1 MATSSPMRSSGP
13 SRFLSEPRAALAA
26 AMARWARARQ
36 GDDTPPVTL
45 QARRIYILPTGAGVA
60 AAALL
65 FVMLLA
71 GMNYNNSLALL
82 LCFLVC
88 GVALVSMHECHGML
102 SGLRLLRAAA
112 DNSYAGGLG
121 ELQLCFDNPQ
131 TRTRSALQLRVPGC
145 VPSRFEL
152 PAAATQLVRLKY
164 QAGARGRQR
173 IDRLELSSTAPLGLF
188 RAWTWLHLP
197 LEAIVYPAP
206 GGTRP
211 LPPRSG
217 DPRHGARRARVSG
230 EEEWAGLRPLQE
242 SDSPRSVAWKVYARG
257 GPLLVAQYDAPAG
270 LHRLLDFAPLQ
281 SLPLEQQL
289 SQLAQWVLDCERL
302 GDTYR
307 LQLPQQALP
316 VGHGIGQQR
325 ACLEA
330 LALYGT

>member
-1 MATSSPMRSSGP
+1 MATNSPMRSSGP
-13 SRFLSEPRAALAA
+13 FRFLSEPRAALAA

-36 GDDTPPVTL
+36 GDDTLPLTL

-60 AAALL
+60 AAGLL

-71 GMNYNNSLALL
+71 GMNYSNSLALL
-82 LCFLVC
+82 LCFMLC
-88 GVALVSMHECHGML
+88 GVTLVSMHECHGML
-102 SGLRLLRAAA
+102 SGLRLLRAEA
-112 DNSYAGGLG
+112 DDSYAGRLG
-121 ELQLCFDNPQ
+121 ELQLCFENPH
-131 TRTRSALQLRVPGC
+131 TRPRSALQLRAGGCEPG
-145 VPSRFEL
+145 RFQL
-152 PAAATQLVRLKY
+152 PPAATQLVRLKY
-164 QAGARGRQR
+164 QAGTRGRQR
-173 IDRLELSSTAPLGLF
+173 IERLELSSTAPLGLF

-211 LPPRSG
+211 LPLRSG
-217 DPRHGARRARVSG
+217 DPRHGERRSRVGG

-270 LHRLLDFAPLQ
+270 MHRRLDFASLQ
-281 SLPLEQQL
+281 SLALEQRL

-307 LQLPQQALP
+307 LQLPQQVLP
-316 VGHGIGQQR
+316 AGHGIAQQR